1 MNINATTKIFGIFG
15 HPVSHSLSPVMHNN
29 AFEMLNLNCVYVAFD
44 IQPDDLES
52 ATSAIRTLGIRGINV
67 TIPHKEKIISF
78 IDEISP
84 EATLTGAINT
94 IINDDGKLTGYN
106 TDVGGFLRAINDD
119 LEINPK
125 GSRVFLLGAGGAARA
140 VLTALCMKEAKEI
153 YIINRT
159 FEKAKSLASEFK
171 KHFAQM
177 SIFPYSLDERQAVE
191 NSLKSSDL
199 LVNATS
205 SGMEGIRSIDLKL
218 ELLPKKSK
226 IYDLVYKPR
235 KTVLI
240 KNAKQLGLRAAGGLS
255 MLLYQGAESF
265 EIWTGEDAP
274 IEVMRKA
281 IE

>member
-1 MNINATTKIFGIFG
+1 LNINATTKIFGIFG
-15 HPVSHSLSPVMHNN
+15 HPAGHSLSPAMHNN

-44 IQPDDLES
+44 IDPEVLGS

-78 IDEISP
+78 LDGISP

-94 IINDDGKLTGYN
+94 IVNDNGKLTGYN
-106 TDVGGFLRAINDD
+106 TDVGGFLRAIKDD

-125 GSRVFLLGAGGAARA
+125 GLRVFLLGAGGAARA

-159 FEKAKSLASEFK
+159 FEKAKSLSSEFK

-177 SIFPYSLDERQAVE
+177 SIFPYSLDDSQAVGK
-191 NSLKSSDL
+191 SIKSSDL

-218 ELLPKKSK
+218 ELLPKK
-226 IYDLVYKPR
+226 
-235 KTVLI
+235 I
-240 KNAKQLGLRAAGGLS
+240 KNL
-255 MLLYQGAESF
+255 
-265 EIWTGEDAP
+265 
-274 IEVMRKA
+274 
-281 IE
+281 